1 LIGREAG
8 EDRACIA
15 REEAARRLTSRNA
28 RRIEMTMTIT
38 ATDEAASFAT
48 YEAIS
53 ATLQHYIDG
62 AHRGDGSLM
71 RRAFLESA
79 HIRGSYGG
87 KPVEWTLEAFC
98 ALIDKGGGAPGL
110 KARVVAIEHEGSA
123 AMARLEAENWRGT
136 RYTDFF
142 VLVLRDN
149 AWKIAS
155 KVFFAHSKA

>member
-1 LIGREAG
+1 
-8 EDRACIA
+8 
-15 REEAARRLTSRNA
+15 
-28 RRIEMTMTIT
+28 MT
-38 ATDEAASFAT
+38 ATTGTTEEAASFAV
-48 YEAIS
+48 YEAIM

-87 KPVEWTLEAFC
+87 KPVEWTLDAFC
-98 ALIDKGGGAPGL
+98 ALVEKGGGAPDI
-110 KARVVAIEHEGSA
+110 KARVVSIDHAGSA

-142 VLVLRDN
+142 VLVIRDN
-149 AWKIAS
+149 VWRIAS
-155 KVFFAHSKA
+155 KVFFAHAKA